1 MQITGILLIYFGY
14 LILIPKANLC
24 SNYKSETMIKKEVYL
39 TSIVV
44 DEIVKIIE
52 DSGIMTLE
60 KDNAG
65 NY

>member
-1 MQITGILLIYFGY
+1 
-14 LILIPKANLC
+14 
-24 SNYKSETMIKKEVYL
+24 MIKKEVYL

-65 NY
+65 NYWCPNLDFCLDFRVFLIIL